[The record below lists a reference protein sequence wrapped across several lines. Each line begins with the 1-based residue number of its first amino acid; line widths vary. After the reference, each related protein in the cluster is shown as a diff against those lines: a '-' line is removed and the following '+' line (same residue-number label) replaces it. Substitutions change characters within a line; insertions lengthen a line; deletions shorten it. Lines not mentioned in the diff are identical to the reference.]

1 MKDGKQ
7 TRKKEQKRKSK
18 KERKEGKERRERKK
32 EGKKEKKSKKGREKE
47 RKEKK
52 KERKKEREEERKKS
66 RVSSALSAR
75 RLLGESPP
83 CHREIYSPGTSRG
96 FACTEQF
103 GPFPDSVPHSTLGE
117 SLTLLFV
124 VPGAQSYCYC

>member
-1 MKDGKQ
+1 MESKQ
-7 TRKKEQKRKSK
+7 ERKSK
-18 KERKEGKERRERKK
+18 KERARKKGRKEKREEKERRKERKRKKARKEERKK
-32 EGKKEKKSKKGREKE
+32 GRKK
-47 RKEKK
+47 
-52 KERKKEREEERKKS
+52 RKKEREEERKKS